1 MLTSADVARQL
12 MRACIAAA
20 LAVVVLVTEAGADT
34 LSGRASVV
42 DGDTIEIHGE
52 RIRILDIDALES
64 KQMCTAQDG
73 SQWRCGQ
80 QAALALDG
88 WIGSRTVTCES
99 DKLDRYGRH
108 LARCAVAGQDLAEW
122 LAANGWAVP
131 YRDCKCEVV
140 REAADQAR
148 TQQIGI
154 WSSDFQM
161 PWEWRAHAAPKRETP
176 AQQSAG
182 CQIKGNISS
191 KGERIYHVPGGRYYD
206 VTKINESK
214 GERWFC
220 TETEAQEAG
229 WRPSSH

>member
-1 MLTSADVARQL
+1 
-12 MRACIAAA
+12 MRAYVAAAIAAF
-20 LAVVVLVTEAGADT
+20 LFITEAEADT
-34 LSGRASVV
+34 LTGSASVV

-64 KQMCTAQDG
+64 RQICTAQDG
-73 SQWRCGQ
+73 SEWRCGQ
-80 QAALALDG
+80 QAALVLDD
-88 WIGSRTVTCES
+88 WIGSRTVRCES

-122 LAANGWAVP
+122 LAVNGWAVP

-140 REAADQAR
+140 REAADRAKA
-148 TQQIGI
+148 QQLGI

-161 PWEWRAHAAPKRETP
+161 PWEWRAHADANRETP
-176 AQQSAG
+176 AQESAD

-191 KGERIYHVPGGRYYD
+191 KGERIYHLPGGRYYG
-206 VTKINESK
+206 VTKIDESK

-220 TETEAQEAG
+220 TEPEAQEAG
-229 WRPSSH
+229 WRPSSQ